1 MICSPSRDVTNKK
14 VMDKQCLYGMKGSLV
29 QIISHVS
36 RQLSNM
42 ILKLALSDCHLLP
55 ITIYLHGR

>member
-1 MICSPSRDVTNKK
+1 MISSSRDVANKK
-14 VMDKQCLYGMKGSLV
+14 VTDKQCLYGMKRSLLSR
-29 QIISHVS
+29 IIFYVS

-42 ILKLALSDCHLLP
+42 ILKLALIDCHLLP